1 MCYLNISKVDRPII
15 EKNVVLLRKEK
26 FDKIGND
33 KFIKVLS
40 AHERSEMSK
49 SYFYFVLEKM
59 RELGL
64 MQENGIAFKAVI
76 SFEPNGDKMEL
87 KEKLMYVTEDKELV
101 LMDLERD
108 EYSCRSCSIRSVC
121 VSYLK
126 LVAKESGAKV
136 SKMNPREAWREVMG
150 YIRKNLVENASYLK
164 LSSHSIFDVR
174 KKEEKEQEI
183 EISCSKS

>member
-1 MCYLNISKVDRPII
+1 MCYLNISKIDRPII
-15 EKNVVLLRKEK
+15 ERNVVLLRKEK

-49 SYFYFVLEKM
+49 SYFYFVLGKM

-64 MQENGIAFKAVI
+64 MEDNGLAFKAVI
-76 SFEPNGDKMEL
+76 SFEPKGEKMEL
-87 KEKLMYVTEDKELV
+87 EEKLIYVTEDKELV

-108 EYSCRSCSIRSVC
+108 EYSCRSCSIRSMC

-126 LVAKESGAKV
+126 LIAKESGAKV
-136 SKMNPREAWREVMG
+136 SKMNPRDAWKEVIG
-150 YIRKNLVENASYLK
+150 HIRKNLVENTYYLK
-164 LSSHSIFDVR
+164 VPSHFLFEER
-174 KKEEKEQEI
+174 KGEEKEV
-183 EISCSKS
+183 EISCARS